1 MVEMNRHAMMETI
14 REQPGLIRE
23 LYDERKEITRDFV
36 EFFRSHDV
44 KKVYFSGHGA
54 ALNDALWIEPF
65 MEQILKV
72 DVEVT
77 NPTTFNHRGKF
88 NVGGLLRPE
97 EMLVICPAQAGH
109 TTGPVLT
116 ARKARA
122 QGIPVLCFTH
132 DSGSVLAREC
142 DIIINNH
149 SPAEPAFVETKGH
162 IADVLIGYLCSLEA
176 ALALGRIGQE
186 EYDQWCVAIEELP
199 DRCAG
204 HIQAA
209 VDWYERH
216 KYLLVSA
223 RTYTAIGFAENYV
236 TAKDGCL
243 KLAEATANDCASY
256 EMEEYMHGPDL
267 SLHEDTVIFVINPKA
282 AESKRMSELYRYCR
296 KISRRCILIASKDN
310 PDADDNALLSDF
322 LDKEYLTALEYII
335 PFQVLAHLTAM
346 DIGLSTIYSYREL
359 FFPEIE
365 KVEIRIDETEPKEGC
380 Q

>member
-1 MVEMNRHAMMETI
+1 MKEMNRNAMMDTI

-23 LYDERKEITRDFV
+23 LYEKRKEITKDFV
-36 EFFRSHDV
+36 DFFKSHDI

-65 MEQILKV
+65 MKKILKV

-77 NPTTFNHRGKF
+77 NPTTFNYRGAF
-88 NVGGLLRPE
+88 NVGGIFKPE

-109 TTGPVLT
+109 TTGPVIM
-116 ARKARA
+116 ARKARKE
-122 QGIPVLCFTH
+122 GIGVLCFTH
-132 DSGSVLAREC
+132 DEESILAKEC
-142 DIIINNH
+142 DIVINNL

-162 IADVLIGYLCSLEA
+162 IADVLMGYLCSLET
-176 ALALGRIGQE
+176 ALALGRITQDEYE
-186 EYDQWCVAIEELP
+186 EWCGAIEALP
-199 DRCAG
+199 ARCEE
-204 HIQAA
+204 HIRAA
-209 VDWYERH
+209 ANWYEEH

-223 RTYTAIGFAENYV
+223 RTYMAIGFAENYI

-267 SLHEDTVIFVINPKA
+267 SIHEDTVIFLLNPKA
-282 AESKRMSELYRYCR
+282 EESSRMSELYNYCR
-296 KISRRCILIASKDN
+296 KISRRCILVAAKDN
-310 PDADDNALLSDF
+310 KDADENALLSNF

-346 DIGLSTIYSYREL
+346 DLGLSTVYSYREL
-359 FFPEIE
+359 FYPNLD
-365 KVEIRIDETEPKEGC
+365 KVKIRIDE
-380 Q
+380 

>member
-1 MVEMNRHAMMETI
+1 MKEINKNAMMDTI

-23 LYDERKEITRDFV
+23 LYERRKEITKDFV
-36 EFFRSHDV
+36 DFFTNHDI

-65 MEQILKV
+65 MKKVLKV

-77 NPTTFNHRGKF
+77 NPTTFNYRGAF
-88 NVGGLLRPE
+88 NVSGIFRPE

-109 TTGPVLT
+109 TTGPVIT
-116 ARKARA
+116 ARKARKE
-122 QGIPVLCFTH
+122 GISVLCFTH
-132 DSGSVLAREC
+132 DEESILAKEC
-142 DIIINNH
+142 DIVMNNL

-176 ALALGRIGQE
+176 ALALGRITQGEYE
-186 EYDQWCVAIEELP
+186 EWCGAIEALP
-199 DRCAG
+199 ARCEE

-209 VDWYERH
+209 VDWYEKH

-223 RTYTAIGFAENYV
+223 QTYTAIGFAENYI

-267 SLHEDTVIFVINPKA
+267 SIHEDTVIFLLNPKA
-282 AESKRMSELYRYCR
+282 GESSRMSELYNYCR

-310 PDADDNALLSDF
+310 KDADDNALLSNF

-346 DIGLSTIYSYREL
+346 DLGLSTIYSYREL
-359 FFPEIE
+359 FYPNLD
-365 KVEIRIDETEPKEGC
+365 KVKIRIDE
-380 Q
+380 

>member
-1 MVEMNRHAMMETI
+1 MERKELNRHAMMDTI
-14 REQPGLIRE
+14 REEPGLIQE
-23 LYDERKEITRDFV
+23 LFEKRKEITKDFV
-36 EFFRSHDV
+36 DFFKSHDV

-54 ALNDALWIEPF
+54 ALNDALWIGPL
-65 MEQILKV
+65 MEMILKV
-72 DVEVT
+72 EVEVT
-77 NPTTFNHRGKF
+77 NPTTFNYRGRF
-88 NVGGLLRPE
+88 NAGGLWKPE

-109 TTGPVLT
+109 TTGPVIT
-116 ARKARA
+116 ARKAKK

-132 DSGSVLAREC
+132 DPEAILAKEC
-142 DIIINNH
+142 DVVINNY

-176 ALALGRIGQE
+176 ALALGRISEQ
-186 EYDQWCVAIEELP
+186 EYDDWCEAIGELP
-199 DRCAG
+199 KRCEG

-209 VDWYERH
+209 IDWYEKH

-267 SLHEDTVIFVINPKA
+267 SLHEDTVIFILNPKA
-282 AESKRMSELYRYCR
+282 GESERMRELYQYCR

-310 PDADDNALLSDF
+310 EDADDNALLSDF

-346 DIGLSTIYSYREL
+346 DLGLSTIYSYREIFYPNL
-359 FFPEIE
+359 E
-365 KVEIRIDETEPKEGC
+365 KVKIRIDE
-380 Q
+380 

>member
-1 MVEMNRHAMMETI
+1 MKEANKDAMLGTI
-14 REQPGLIRE
+14 REQPALIRE
-23 LYDERKEITRDFV
+23 LYENRKTITKPFVDF
-36 EFFRSHDV
+36 FLAHDV
-44 KKVYFSGHGA
+44 KKIYFSGHGA

-65 MEQILKV
+65 MEMILDV

-77 NPTTFNHRGKF
+77 NPTTFNYRGRF
-88 NVGGLLRPE
+88 NVGGLLKPE

-132 DSGSVLAREC
+132 DTESILAQEC
-142 DIIINNH
+142 DVVIDNH

-162 IADVLIGYLCSLEA
+162 IADVLLGYLCSLEA
-176 ALALGRIGQE
+176 ALALGRISQE
-186 EYDQWCVAIEELP
+186 SYEEWCGAIKELP
-199 DRCAG
+199 ARCET
-204 HIQAA
+204 HIRSAEE
-209 VDWYERH
+209 WYEKH

-223 RTYTAIGFAENYV
+223 KCYTAVGFAENYI

-267 SLHEDTVIFVINPKA
+267 SVHEDTVLFLINPKSG
-282 AESKRMSELYRYCR
+282 ESERMDELYQYCR
-296 KISRRCILIASKDN
+296 KISRRCILVAGRDYAG
-310 PDADDNALLSDF
+310 ADDKALLSDF

-346 DIGLSTIYSYREL
+346 DLGLSTIYSYREIFYPDL
-359 FFPEIE
+359 E
-365 KVEIRIDETEPKEGC
+365 KVKIRIDE
-380 Q
+380 